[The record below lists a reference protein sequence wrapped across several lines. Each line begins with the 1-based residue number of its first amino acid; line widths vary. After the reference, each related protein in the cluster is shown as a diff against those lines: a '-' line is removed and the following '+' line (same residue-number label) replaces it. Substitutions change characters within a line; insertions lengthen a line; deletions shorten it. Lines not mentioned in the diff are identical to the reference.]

1 MHLGLPAV
9 AIKFL
14 EYFNWEILTIMG
26 GRMNDK
32 SILAYLVI
40 IATFNSCILMLPVG
54 FAMGEANIIGT
65 ALGAN
70 RPELAQKNMKI
81 MSVSV

>member
-26 GRMNDK
+26 GRMNDN

-40 IATFNSCILMLPVG
+40 IATFNSCILTLPVG

-70 RPELAQKNMKI
+70 RPELAKKNMKI

>member
-1 MHLGLPAV
+1 MKLGLPAV

-14 EYFNWEILTIMG
+14 ECLNWEVLTIMG
-26 GRMNDK
+26 GRMNDT

-40 IATFNSCILMLPVG
+40 ITTFNSCIIMLPVG
-54 FAMGEANIIGT
+54 FAMGEANIIGI

-70 RPELAQKNMKI
+70 RPELAKKNIKI
-81 MSVSV
+81 MSVSA

>member
-1 MHLGLPAV
+1 MYLGLPSV

-14 EYFNWEILTIMG
+14 ENFNWEILTIMG
-26 GRMNDK
+26 GRMNDT

-40 IATFNSCILMLPVG
+40 IATFNYCILMIPVG
-54 FAMGEANIIGT
+54 CAMGEANIIGT

-70 RPELAQKNMKI
+70 RPELAKKNMKI

>member
-1 MHLGLPAV
+1 MQLGLPAV
-9 AIKFL
+9 AIRFL

-32 SILAYLVI
+32 RILAYLVI
-40 IATFNSCILMLPVG
+40 IATFNFCILMLPTG
-54 FAMGEANIIGT
+54 FAMGEANIVGT

-70 RPELAQKNMKI
+70 MPELAKKNMKI

>member
-40 IATFNSCILMLPVG
+40 IATFNCCVQMLPKG
-54 FAMGEANIIGT
+54 FAMGEANIVGT

-70 RPELAQKNMKI
+70 KPELAKKNIKI
-81 MSVSV
+81 MSVSA